1 MKPTVLLWF
10 LLAVGIGFAQAQ
22 RLKPASVRAPA
33 TTLRER
39 SDPRS
44 PSITFLTVAN
54 GASVRS
60 AGLDQGA
67 VSLGVLSNAT
77 RRDANGIQIQ
87 SQQDSF
93 VVATRVGL
101 RIDLSSSSNT
111 GTVTVSAYLLS
122 PDPLRT
128 VWLDGVQ
135 LSTAPGIIDG
145 HVVYGVIT
153 EHMLKIVVSASR
165 PPGQLMDSIGVLVT
179 PN

>member
-1 MKPTVLLWF
+1 M
-10 LLAVGIGFAQAQ
+10 GFAEAQ
-22 RLKPASVRAPA
+22 RPKPANIRAPA
-33 TTLRER
+33 TRLYDRTEARR
-39 SDPRS
+39 
-44 PSITFLTVAN
+44 PSITFLTVPN
-54 GASVRS
+54 GAPVRS

-67 VSLGVLSNAT
+67 VSLGVLSNVT

-122 PDPLRT
+122 ADPLRM

-153 EHMLKIVVSASR
+153 EHMLKILVPASR